1 MGREGGAAERER
13 HRLQGARAA
22 RDRSHR
28 RRLAGAPAQDRRAQ
42 DRSRRGREAHAPHR
56 QRGGAQR
63 ALGGEGRGPAR
74 ARQSRGRVPDRDAR
88 GNRRHAR
95 AVPSGD
101 RRSGRGGRHLSGD
114 RRHRLPDGSGER
126 RRAVAHRPRDRLLR
140 RRDVRRRPRRV
151 RRRGAGLRGHRI
163 ALADRARGQELLRGC
178 GFRARLAYR
187 RAGGRRDG
195 GDRRNAGLE
204 ALLQRAATAARGRL
218 LADRGDRRGARRRN
232 RAGRRRAVEG
242 VQRTAVDSR
251 RPRARARRAWAHPR
265 SGARGRRTDKGNVM
279 IAWVFVVPVLFWI
292 ISGLRVIQEYESG
305 VIFRLGRFAE
315 VKRAG
320 LNWIVPGGDRM
331 VKVDL
336 RTVTR
341 DVPPQDV
348 ITHDNVS
355 LKVSAVIYFRVIDA
369 EKAIIQVENFLYATS
384 QLSQTTLR
392 STLGKLDLD
401 DLLAQREKIN
411 KELQQVLDLHTE
423 PWGIK
428 VTAVEVKAIDL
439 PPEMQRAMA
448 RQAEAER
455 ERRAKVIAAEGEYQA
470 SERLKDAA
478 DVMSGNS
485 TTLQLR
491 FLQTM
496 LEMSSERSSTIVL
509 PLPIELFRP
518 FIEASGAAH
527 TDGGTVR

>member
-1 MGREGGAAERER
+1 
-13 HRLQGARAA
+13 
-22 RDRSHR
+22 
-28 RRLAGAPAQDRRAQ
+28 
-42 DRSRRGREAHAPHR
+42 
-56 QRGGAQR
+56 
-63 ALGGEGRGPAR
+63 
-74 ARQSRGRVPDRDAR
+74 
-88 GNRRHAR
+88 
-95 AVPSGD
+95 
-101 RRSGRGGRHLSGD
+101 
-114 RRHRLPDGSGER
+114 
-126 RRAVAHRPRDRLLR
+126 
-140 RRDVRRRPRRV
+140 
-151 RRRGAGLRGHRI
+151 
-163 ALADRARGQELLRGC
+163 
-178 GFRARLAYR
+178 
-187 RAGGRRDG
+187 
-195 GDRRNAGLE
+195 
-204 ALLQRAATAARGRL
+204 
-218 LADRGDRRGARRRN
+218 
-232 RAGRRRAVEG
+232 
-242 VQRTAVDSR
+242 
-251 RPRARARRAWAHPR
+251 
-265 SGARGRRTDKGNVM
+265 M
-279 IAWVFVVPVLFWI
+279 IYWVFVVPVLFWI

-320 LNWIVPGGDRM
+320 LNWIVPGVDRM

-470 SERLKDAA
+470 AEKLGMAA
-478 DVMSGNS
+478 DVIQAHP
-485 TTLQLR
+485 TALQLR
-491 FLQTM
+491 YLQT
-496 LEMSSERSSTIVL
+496 LVEISAEKASTTIFPV
-509 PLPIELFRP
+509 PIDLLTP
-518 FIEASGAAH
+518 FIKLAQGAADQQQLPPQRVPIGV
-527 TDGGTVR
+527 TRE